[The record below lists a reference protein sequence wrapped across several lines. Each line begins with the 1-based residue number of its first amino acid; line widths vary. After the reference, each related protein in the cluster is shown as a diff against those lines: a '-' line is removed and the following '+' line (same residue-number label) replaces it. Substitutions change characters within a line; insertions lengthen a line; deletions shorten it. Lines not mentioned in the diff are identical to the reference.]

1 MSSANERHAIRMY
14 LAEGERVFVHQFGS
28 LVA

>member
-1 MSSANERHAIRMY
+1 MGSANERHAIRM
-14 LAEGERVFVHQFGS
+14 LFEGERVFVHQFGS